1 MLKVVDMFSKYDWH
15 WLVEYLFSLRVYL
28 FNVGENYDFEAVRN
42 FEN

>member
-15 WLVEYLFSLRVYL
+15 LLVEYLFSLRDYL
-28 FNVGENYDFEAVRN
+28 FNVGENYDFEAVRT